1 MRSRFTASS
10 VMVRSGNTGADLLTV
25 EDRQTSDRCFRRCR
39 SLGAPVRRQG
49 IGVIAYRRIGGERLG
64 RLAAPNQAGRRSRLP
79 DPICA
84 GPATIFLA
92 ASDDDPEP
100 RRSEK
105 DPPTFQQKGH
115 PTNIQPLGRSRH
127 HRRRSDQ
134 AVRLDPLFDPLQMRR
149 QGASVGGRSSRGCVS
164 AAIGVSGFLHDR
176 SNRSGSTFRDRQPNA
191 ACLQDAISLSGRAI
205 RSRLRSAA
213 RGAAIR
219 PSLRAVIIAR
229 GVRIEA
235 AGMHAPARSDAGVGL
250 RRDDLAAIGEPSD
263 RRLGL
268 GAHRRPVPPPGCPPV
283 APRLAPELGRRI
295 SDALQLVHGGETV
308 GPRHRL
314 APLRLS

>member
-1 MRSRFTASS
+1 
-10 VMVRSGNTGADLLTV
+10 
-25 EDRQTSDRCFRRCR
+25 
-39 SLGAPVRRQG
+39 
-49 IGVIAYRRIGGERLG
+49 
-64 RLAAPNQAGRRSRLP
+64 
-79 DPICA
+79 
-84 GPATIFLA
+84 
-92 ASDDDPEP
+92 
-100 RRSEK
+100 
-105 DPPTFQQKGH
+105 
-115 PTNIQPLGRSRH
+115 
-127 HRRRSDQ
+127 
-134 AVRLDPLFDPLQMRR
+134 
-149 QGASVGGRSSRGCVS
+149 
-164 AAIGVSGFLHDR
+164 
-176 SNRSGSTFRDRQPNA
+176 
-191 ACLQDAISLSGRAI
+191 
-205 RSRLRSAA
+205 LRSAA